1 MSLIRCGGPSAVR
14 TRTAASCCGTRP
26 SIHVS
31 SGNVVITG
39 IDQIRYWRGRSFLI
53 WINGCPEKSPPT
65 FGLGNRF
72 GYRYFSDLRPN
83 VANVLHPFPLREIL
97 IACPRIVGCGGPLK

>member
-26 SIHVS
+26 SRHVS

-39 IDQIRYWRGRSFLI
+39 IDQIRYWRRRSFLI

-65 FGLGNRF
+65 FGLGNRCSIVF
-72 GYRYFSDLRPN
+72 A
-83 VANVLHPFPLREIL
+83 VAVVDPQERDPKLTEEPED
-97 IACPRIVGCGGPLK
+97 CGGAQQILPSR